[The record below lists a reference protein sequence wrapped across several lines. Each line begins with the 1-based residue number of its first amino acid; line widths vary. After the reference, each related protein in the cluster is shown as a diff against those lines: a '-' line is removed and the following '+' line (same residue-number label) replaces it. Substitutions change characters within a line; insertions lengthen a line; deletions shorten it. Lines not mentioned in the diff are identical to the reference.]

1 MASEPLLAQ
10 QWMERFLRERDTKKS
25 TREISQEEQQRR
37 STPPPEATS
46 LRDVTRAEETR
57 ATTIYEEPAP
67 TPEPEVRKALPVHPT
82 DEDAVIEPFQ
92 PQPENR
98 TESRPAPREES
109 DAVPANPVPQAAA
122 EPTAESP
129 PAAPEWDPNLPV
141 RRAEPV
147 TPTTA
152 LSEETEPSEPVAPAA
167 TAVTEPASEEENTAQ
182 EEPAERNQ
190 RRRLSESPR
199 EALEAPV
206 NIVPNAHP
214 SQGIHDPAPARAE
227 SVETEGET
235 EETAPATAATPSH
248 IPAPATSEQL
258 DPGNNEIRLTPGA
271 TSAPPDKV
279 QFAYA
284 NHYYARK
291 DYFRAIS
298 EFERYLGLY
307 GTGNDRQAA
316 LFRLAESYRQTGSF
330 NAARKSYETLIFTFQ
345 QGEFIGPASY
355 RLAELCYQQKDYSSS
370 VTFFRKASVWLKDPT
385 IILSAQFFAARS
397 LERLNF
403 DSEAIQAYEEV
414 VTHGGD
420 NPFREAG
427 QLALVELYTKATRRH
442 QALRILDAL
451 REGTTKPAIQAEA
464 TARIGIL
471 LLELNENDEALKELQ
486 AALKMPEIGAWR
498 EISEIGLLRLLY
510 NQGKYQEVVD
520 AYTGSEKKFSKTAMP
535 EVLLVVGNSYR
546 QLGRREEAG
555 KFYDQIATD
564 YADTPYAAESKY
576 ERLVT
581 LYSTDAPELIEE
593 IDAYLEANPE
603 EGPKRDQLTLMKA
616 EAYYKTKR
624 YVAAAPVYASLRE
637 SSLSPALKAETLFK
651 LGWCQVYIGDHP
663 AAIQSFS
670 DFLTEYPT
678 NKLTPAA
685 LAQRGF
691 CYEQMRNYAAALNDF
706 DAIIRTHR
714 QAKEREF
721 ALQHKA
727 LILGQQDESR
737 GMMEAF
743 ERLLKEYPD
752 SHAAGQANYWIGLT
766 AYQAR
771 DYRKAVE
778 MLTKA
783 RSLDKE
789 FNEKATLHIIAALRH
804 LEDRKALAA
813 EIDQAGPK
821 TKLDPELLRWLG
833 TESLK
838 AGDAEPATR
847 YLTRLTESEKTD
859 AVLPDDW
866 LQLGRAQT
874 RLEEWEKAEAS
885 IQHYLSTVTEPLP
898 QANGYLALAD
908 AQIGHGKLDE
918 ALKSAH
924 RVQDLQPEGRLNALG
939 KMRAGDVAKAR
950 RDFDNAAKLFLSVSI
965 LYDDPVIT
973 PQAME
978 KAYLCFKESGDQEK
992 AAKTLNDLQTRF
1004 PEYQINLA
1012 STRQ

>member
-1 MASEPLLAQ
+1 MATEPLLAQ
-10 QWMERFLRERDTKKS
+10 QWMERFLRERDARET
-25 TREISQEEQQRR
+25 TRREEERRR

-46 LRDVTRAEETR
+46 LRDVTRAQENR
-57 ATTIYEEPAP
+57 DTTVYEEPTP
-67 TPEPEVRKALPVHPT
+67 TPEPEVRKALPVAPA
-82 DEDAVIEPFQ
+82 EDGVIEPFQ
-92 PQPENR
+92 PRP
-98 TESRPAPREES
+98 ESRPAEARPETRPEAREE
-109 DAVPANPVPQAAA
+109 
-122 EPTAESP
+122 
-129 PAAPEWDPNLPV
+129 AAPAPEATEETIEWDPNLPV

-147 TPTTA
+147 VRATPA
-152 LSEETEPSEPVAPAA
+152 APEKAEDDAPAA
-167 TAVTEPASEEENTAQ
+167 PSAAAVTPENADDAAPETTPEPPRE
-182 EEPAERNQ
+182 
-190 RRRLSESPR
+190 RRLSESPR

-206 NIVPNAHP
+206 NIVPNAQP
-214 SQGIHDPAPARAE
+214 QQGLHDGPATVRTEIADE
-227 SVETEGET
+227 EGEA
-235 EETAPATAATPSH
+235 EATAAATPASH
-248 IPAPATSEQL
+248 LPPSATSEQL
-258 DPGNNEIRLTPGA
+258 DPRTNEIRLTPGA
-271 TSAPPDKV
+271 SSAPADQV
-279 QFAYA
+279 QFSYA

-291 DYFRAIS
+291 DYFRAIA
-298 EFERYLGLY
+298 EFERYLSLQ
-307 GTGNDRQAA
+307 GTAADRQAA
-316 LFRLAESYRQTGSF
+316 LFRLAESYRQTGSY
-330 NAARKSYETLIFTFQ
+330 NSARKNYENLIFTYQ
-345 QGEFIGPASY
+345 TGDFIGPASY
-355 RLAELCYQQKDYSSS
+355 RLAELCYQQEDYSAA

-385 IILSAQFFAARS
+385 IVLSAQFFAARS
-397 LERLNF
+397 LERLKF
-403 DSEAIQAYEEV
+403 ESEAIQAYEEV
-414 VTHGGD
+414 ITHGGE
-420 NPFREAG
+420 NPFREAA
-427 QLALVELYTKATRRH
+427 QLALVELYTKAQRRN

-451 REGTTKPAIQAEA
+451 REGTAKPAIKAEA

-471 LLELNENDEALKELQ
+471 LLELNENAEALKELQ

-498 EISEIGLLRLLY
+498 EISEIGLLRILY

-520 AYTGSEKKFSKTAMP
+520 TYDKSEKKFSKTAMP

-546 QLGRREEAG
+546 QLDKADKAG
-555 KFYDQIATD
+555 EFYDRIATD
-564 YADTPYAAESKY
+564 YGDTPYAAESQY

-581 LYSTDAPELIEE
+581 LYSSDSPKLIEE

-603 EGPKRDQLTLMKA
+603 EGPKRDQLVLMKA

-663 AAIQSFS
+663 AAIQSFTE
-670 DFLTEYPT
+670 FLNEYPT

-691 CYEQMRNYAAALNDF
+691 CYEKMRNYTAALHDF
-706 DAIIRTHR
+706 DEIIRTHR
-714 QAKEREF
+714 KAKEREF

-743 ERLLKEYPD
+743 ERLLKEYPE
-752 SHAAGQANYWIGLT
+752 SHAAGQAHYWIGLT

-778 MLTKA
+778 MLSKA

-789 FNEKATLHIIAALRH
+789 FNEKSTLHIIAALRH

-838 AGDAEPATR
+838 AGEAGQATR
-847 YLTRLTESEKTD
+847 YLTRLTESEKAD
-859 AVLPDDW
+859 AVIPEDW
-866 LQLGRAQT
+866 LNLGRAQT
-874 RLEEWEKAEAS
+874 QNQEWEKAEAS
-885 IQHYLSTVTEPLP
+885 ITHYLSLATEPVP
-898 QANGYLALAD
+898 QADGYLALAD
-908 AQIGHGKLDE
+908 AQIGHGRFDQ
-918 ALKSAH
+918 ALQSAR

-950 RDFDNAAKLFLSVSI
+950 NDFDGAAKLFLSVSI
-965 LYDDPVIT
+965 LYEDPVIT
-973 PQAME
+973 PQALE
-978 KAYLCFKESGDQEK
+978 KAYLCFKKSGDQEK
-992 AAKTLNDLQTRF
+992 AAKTLNDLQTRY